1 MNQFN
6 NSLVNLINKSK
17 ITTIGYNFK
26 DELIK
31 DELISNFNCIE
42 IREINSSFSFKSFL
56 RNQKLNHIL
65 DGFDYSNY
73 ILIDL
78 NKIIPPYDDSGTQK
92 WDKLSFIN
100 NFLKN
105 LRLSILDTDYKII
118 LTSTLLYKSGTLKN
132 GKYIQSLSSG
142 DYPTF
147 VSDLVLVIE
156 KDIAKVIKN
165 REGYNDDYYSIYEK
179 QIQYF

>member
-1 MNQFN
+1 MNKFN

-42 IREINSSFSFKSFL
+42 IKEINSSFSFKSFL

-65 DGFDYSNY
+65 DDIDYSKY
-73 ILIDL
+73 ILLDID
-78 NKIIPPYDDSGTQK
+78 KIEPPYDGGPQK

-105 LRLSILDTDYKII
+105 LRSSILDTDYKII
-118 LTSTLLYKSGTLKN
+118 LTFLYKSGTLKN

-142 DYPTF
+142 DYPTI
-147 VSDLVLVIE
+147 VSDLVLAIE
-156 KDIAKVIKN
+156 NDIAKVIKS
-165 REGYNDDYYSIYEK
+165 REVFSDDYYYIYEK

>member
-17 ITTIGYNFK
+17 ITTIGYSIK

-42 IREINSSFSFKSFL
+42 IREISSSFSFKSFL

-65 DGFDYSNY
+65 DDIDYSKY
-73 ILIDL
+73 ILLDID
-78 NKIIPPYDDSGTQK
+78 KIEPPYDGGPQK

-100 NFLKN
+100 TLLKN
-105 LRLSILDTDYKII
+105 LKLSILDTDYKII
-118 LTSTLLYKSGTLKN
+118 LTSTLYESGTKN
-132 GKYIQSLSSG
+132 GKNIQSLSSG

-147 VSDLVLVIE
+147 VSNLVLVIE
-156 KDIAKVIKN
+156 KYIAKVIKS
-165 REGYNDDYYSIYEK
+165 REVFSDDYYSIYEK